1 MLTIINGTSLF
12 RALKAKFEINYTSLP
27 EATNGKL
34 SEKDDSV
41 MRKRLEIDKCGDNLF
56 VYIRL
61 KARDT
66 IEYALG
72 DIDGKIDKDTIKQL
86 CYKNRRFI

>member
-1 MLTIINGTSLF
+1 
-12 RALKAKFEINYTSLP
+12 
-27 EATNGKL
+27 
-34 SEKDDSV
+34 

-72 DIDGKIDKDTIKQL
+72 DIDGKIDKDTIKQVVL
-86 CYKNRRFI
+86 